1 MTLPPPGQGPGG
13 VSHNTFAEPAVVQ
26 GHGGVQNIY
35 NQSPPRGTW
44 PVALGAASVVLA
56 AAAGAFLALW
66 FDDGPGGGET
76 DDRRGAAVASGP
88 AAGRGSPPPGGT
100 GSAAGRAAPTSGA
113 VGPTAADGAAPPDT
127 ADGAAPSDAGGAG
140 ERVRWSGTLRI
151 SGVSGPQLDQEPP
164 VKSPYT
170 RDVWLAEV
178 DPAVLQG
185 SGIGGVHIENLALWE
200 RPDAPTRAQCEELV
214 ATQGVAEVVVRQ
226 GSVVCVRTLEGRTAV
241 LTVRSVST
249 DAQSGILAE
258 ARVWSATDMSFWL
271 MSGGG
276 TR

>member
-1 MTLPPPGQGPGG
+1 M
-13 VSHNTFAEPAVVQ
+13 SHNTFAEPAVVQ

-35 NQSPPRGTW
+35 HQSPPRRAW

-76 DDRRGAAVASGP
+76 DDRPGAAVASGP
-88 AAGRGSPPPGGT
+88 ASGRDSLVPGGS
-100 GSAAGRAAPTSGA
+100 GSAADRTAPTSGA
-113 VGPTAADGAAPPDT
+113 VGPTTADSAAPPGT

-140 ERVRWSGTLRI
+140 ERVRWSGTLLI
-151 SGVSGPQLDQEPP
+151 TGESGPQLDREPP
-164 VKSPYT
+164 VRSPYT

-185 SGIGGVHIENLALWE
+185 GGIGGLHTENLALWE
-200 RPDAPTRAQCEELV
+200 RPDTPTRAQCEELV
-214 ATQGVAEVVVRQ
+214 ATQGVTEVVVGQ

-249 DAQSGILAE
+249 DARSGVVAE

-271 MSGGG
+271 MSGDG